1 MTIIRRCSDEEQKEG
16 ADMIALEHQHSW
28 TTDMMM
34 CSCGVMCGMHMVEN
48 TVIFD
53 AQ

>member
-1 MTIIRRCSDEEQKEG
+1 MK
-16 ADMIALEHQHSW
+16 ALEHQHTW
-28 TTDMMM
+28 TTTDMMM
-34 CSCGVMCGMHMVEN
+34 CSCGVMCRMQMVDY